1 MNIVYTSSLSIH
13 LLCIQLYNDI
23 NFVTPFVWNFK
34 HSRVFKPGSL
44 PSPGQNH
51 HRHLLSSTCFAA
63 AAGGSKFCGERNLEI
78 LEIFEEKSWWKLFVV
93 ATRKRRSA
101 FLFVV
106 KDLFSGCLLLVLGSV
121 TRLSTW
127 CFQRFSQFYPE
138 IRGNDPIWLAHIFQ
152 MSWNHLVFCCGH
164 QVSKWHSAST
174 RLIDK
179 DAWILLGFFTFR
191 PQLGF
196 DWCLKGAVLFT
207 SLLWQPPC
215 LAIFFSQFGWFR
227 FCREK
232 PLSSCSGQDC
242 GWLLDVTSWNKMTP
256 LLGFE
261 LFLKDMVVKF
271 LKWLL

>member
-1 MNIVYTSSLSIH
+1 M
-13 LLCIQLYNDI
+13 
-23 NFVTPFVWNFK
+23 
-34 HSRVFKPGSL
+34 
-44 PSPGQNH
+44 
-51 HRHLLSSTCFAA
+51 
-63 AAGGSKFCGERNLEI
+63 
-78 LEIFEEKSWWKLFVV
+78 

-207 SLLWQPPC
+207 SLLWQPPWC
-215 LAIFFSQFGWFR
+215 AQFGYLFQSIWMIPFLPGKTAFKLQWSR
-227 FCREK
+227 
-232 PLSSCSGQDC
+232 L
-242 GWLLDVTSWNKMTP
+242 WLAAWCDK
-256 LLGFE
+256 
-261 LFLKDMVVKF
+261 LK
-271 LKWLL
+271 